1 MARIAYLTTPNPSNS
16 TSLKGMFKLPLFS
29 DRCFDQMVLCRALIR
44 RMDDPK
50 KATSIYDFTAK
61 DIDGN
66 EVLISQN
73 QTNENLTFFQVSL
86 SKYKG
91 HVCVIVN
98 VASK

>member
-1 MARIAYLTTPNPSNS
+1 
-16 TSLKGMFKLPLFS
+16 
-29 DRCFDQMVLCRALIR
+29 
-44 RMDDPK
+44 MDDPK
-50 KATSIYDFTAK
+50 KATSIYDFTAN

-66 EVLISQN
+66 E
-73 QTNENLTFFQVSL
+73 VSL